1 MNKIQTATSH
11 FGILLCLTI
20 GLLLTACSGDSASD
34 NAFDSRESNRQ
45 IRLSAGARQF
55 NDDEDITAAPAM
67 TRTVSYPSTDWTNYL
82 ALYPGSNPN
91 MLVFIAKNNDNP
103 STSDVLSRLCSFTS
117 ATSDWQANVTITDT
131 ESGYQIFGF
140 MPIDLENSSD
150 NVSISPLTKANS
162 SDKSY
167 TVGTQMTIRGLKVL
181 TTVDPCVIVGVGR
194 MDDKTSDVTLQWGK
208 FDFTFNPN
216 GPSNV
221 TDYMSIL
228 LDHIYS
234 RFHFSMKID
243 ADYAQLR
250 TIRITK
256 MTVEALYD
264 DGASTLR
271 SVDATVTI
279 RSNTTGSNPIA
290 GITFTRN
297 KGSRSITLFDKET
310 TTNTA
315 LTNGIVLDK
324 TKTDY
329 QEVGFCLAPCDQRW
343 FRLTTEYEVLDRDGN
358 IIRED
363 EAVNS
368 FSTADFKVNKIMSTT
383 PGLEHTIQMTV
394 NPTYLYMLSDPDLDN
409 PTITIN

>member
-1 MNKIQTATSH
+1 MNKIQTATYH
-11 FGILLCLTI
+11 LGILLCLTI
-20 GLLLTACSGDSASD
+20 GLLLTACSDDDATD
-34 NAFDSRESNRQ
+34 RRESNRQ

-55 NDDEDITAAPAM
+55 TADEDEAPADAL
-67 TRTVSYPSTDWTNYL
+67 TRAVTYPSTDWTNYL
-82 ALYPGSNPN
+82 TLYPGSNPN
-91 MLVFIAKNNDNP
+91 MLVFIAKNKDNP

-150 NVSISPLTKANS
+150 NVSISPLTKTS
-162 SDKSY
+162 SSKSY
-167 TVGTQMTIRGLKVL
+167 TVGAQMTIKGLKVL
-181 TTVDPCVIVGVGR
+181 TTVDPCVIVGVVR
-194 MDDKTSDVTLQWGK
+194 MENKTSDVTLDWGK

-216 GPSNV
+216 GSSNV

-324 TKTDY
+324 TTY

-343 FRLTTEYEVLDRDGN
+343 FRLTTEYEVLDKSGAL
-358 IIRED
+358 IRTD
-363 EAVNS
+363 AAVNS
-368 FSTADFKVNKIMSTT
+368 FNTADFKEKKITSTT
-383 PGLEHTIQMTV
+383 PGLEHTIQITV

>member
-1 MNKIQTATSH
+1 MNKIQTATYH
-11 FGILLCLTI
+11 LGILLCLTI
-20 GLLLTACSGDSASD
+20 GLLLTACSDDDATD
-34 NAFDSRESNRQ
+34 RRESNRQ

-55 NDDEDITAAPAM
+55 TADEDEAPADAL
-67 TRTVSYPSTDWTNYL
+67 TRAVTYPSTDWTNYL
-82 ALYPGSNPN
+82 TLYPGSNPN
-91 MLVFIAKNNDNP
+91 MLVFIAKNKDNP

-150 NVSISPLTKANS
+150 NVSISPLTKTS
-162 SDKSY
+162 SSKSY
-167 TVGTQMTIRGLKVL
+167 MVGAQMTIKGLKVL
-181 TTVDPCVIVGVGR
+181 TTADPCVIVGVVR
-194 MDDKTSDVTLQWGK
+194 METNTSDVTLQWGK

-216 GPSNV
+216 ASSDV

-243 ADYAQLR
+243 ADYAKLR

-256 MTVEALYD
+256 MTVEALNN
-264 DGASTLR
+264 DGTLPLR

-279 RSNTTGSNPIA
+279 RSNTTNSNPIT
-290 GITFTRN
+290 GITYSRN
-297 KGSRSITLFDKET
+297 TGSMSITLFDKT
-310 TTNTA
+310 TTSNTSY
-315 LTNGIVLDK
+315 TNGIVLDK

-343 FRLTTEYEVLDRDGN
+343 FRLTTEYEVLDKSGAL
-358 IIRED
+358 IRTD
-363 EAVNS
+363 AAVNS
-368 FSTADFKVNKIMSTT
+368 FNTADFKEKKITSTT
-383 PGLEHTIQMTV
+383 PGLEHTIQITV